1 MGRDIK
7 IDLKGLEDLKKRLQ
21 KIEKEDATRFF
32 EELSREIAA
41 RLLAK
46 VIKRTPVGKTDGG
59 TLRRGWTGGGE
70 KGTAAKSFASGL
82 DVKKSGKS
90 YTVVISNNVEYASY
104 VEYGHRQTPGRY
116 VPGLGKRLVKDW
128 VDGKFMLTL
137 SEHEIEGQAG
147 RIIEKKLTE
156 WLASLGGA

>member
-1 MGRDIK
+1 MGKDIVFD
-7 IDLKGLEDLKKRLQ
+7 IKGLENFKKRLQ
-21 KIEKEDATRFF
+21 KIEKEEATRFF
-32 EELSREIAA
+32 EELTREIAA

-46 VIKRTPVGKTDGG
+46 VSKRTPVNAG
-59 TLRRGWTGGGE
+59 TLRRGWTGGG
-70 KGTAAKSFASGL
+70 AAKAFAGAL

-116 VPGLGKRLVKDW
+116 VPELGKRLVKDW

-147 RIIEKKLTE
+147 RIIERKIAE

>member
-21 KIEKEDATRFF
+21 KIEQEDATRFF

-104 VEYGHRQTPGRY
+104 VEYGHRIMGGIERKTDVGCAE
-116 VPGLGKRLVKDW
+116 
-128 VDGKFMLTL
+128 GKFILTL
-137 SEHEIEGQAG
+137 SEHEIKG
-147 RIIEKKLTE
+147 RAPKIIERKIAE